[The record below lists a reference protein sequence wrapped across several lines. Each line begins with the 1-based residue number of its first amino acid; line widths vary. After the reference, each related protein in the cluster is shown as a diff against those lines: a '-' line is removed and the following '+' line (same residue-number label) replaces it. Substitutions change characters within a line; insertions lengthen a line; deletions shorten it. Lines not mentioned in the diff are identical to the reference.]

1 MKKNTDLDI
10 NQILKYLNDEMT
22 KSELV
27 EFENL
32 LKYQKNLDLFKK
44 YSVANHY
51 VQLSKHDFD
60 EQKALSSFNKHTQ
73 NTKSSTNTR
82 KNRIQN
88 YLKYAAVFI
97 GILLSS
103 LFFVNNNLFG
113 PDKNITEITLQQG
126 DGSLETIKDDD
137 PFKEI
142 KNENGAV
149 VGIQEN
155 NKLVYKNESIT
166 NPEEK
171 LVINTLRVPYGKK
184 FQLVLSDGT
193 KVHINAGS
201 TLKFPEKF
209 IPGQVRK
216 VELSG
221 EGYFEVARNEKD
233 PFIVSTNGLNTEVF
247 GTKFNVSSYPDDTFS
262 EVVLI
267 EGSVGVFKEANRFNK
282 DSGLKLQPNQKAS
295 LTKSNKNLSM
305 STVKTDQY
313 VAWVDG
319 ILLFKNESFENIMKK
334 LERFYDKK
342 ITINYQKIKT
352 EKFTGRFDVESIEDV
367 LTTFSSNTP
376 FNFSLK
382 KSKIIINP

>member
-22 KSELV
+22 KSELI

-60 EQKALSSFNKHTQ
+60 EQKALSSFKKHTQ
-73 NTKSSTNTR
+73 STKSSKNTR
-82 KNRIQN
+82 KNRIQS
-88 YLKYAAVFI
+88 YLKYAAIFV
-97 GILLSS
+97 GLLLSS
-103 LFFVNNNLFG
+103 VYFLNNNLFS

-126 DGSLETIKDDD
+126 DGNFETIKDDV

-142 KNENGAV
+142 KNKNGAV

-155 NKLVYKNESIT
+155 NKLVYKNENNT
-166 NPEEK
+166 NPDEK
-171 LVINTLRVPYGKK
+171 LVINTLHVPYGKK

-193 KVHINAGS
+193 KVHVNAGS
-201 TLKFPEKF
+201 TLKFPERF
-209 IPGQVRK
+209 IPGKVRR

-221 EGYFEVARNEKD
+221 EGYFEVTRNEKD

-247 GTKFNVSSYPDDTFS
+247 GTKFNVSSYPNDTFS

-267 EGSVGVFKEANRFNK
+267 EGSVGVFKEDDRFSK
-282 DSGLKLQPNQKAS
+282 DNGLKLQPNQKAN
-295 LTKSNKNLSM
+295 LTKESKNLSM

-313 VAWVDG
+313 IAWVDG
-319 ILLFKNESFENIMKK
+319 VLLFKNESFENIMKK

-352 EKFTGRFDVESIEDV
+352 EKFTGRFDVENIEDV

-376 FNFSLK
+376 FKFKVK
-382 KSKIIINP
+382 KSEIIINP